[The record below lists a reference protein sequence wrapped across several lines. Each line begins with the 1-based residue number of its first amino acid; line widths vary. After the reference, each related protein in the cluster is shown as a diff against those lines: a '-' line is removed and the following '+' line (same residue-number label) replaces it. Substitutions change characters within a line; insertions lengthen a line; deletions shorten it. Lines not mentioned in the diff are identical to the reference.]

1 MSQHDER
8 SAPLD
13 PQPESRSLLD
23 SIKFWIKRGLRIRNV
38 REKAQAKA
46 AADNAPIR
54 EADARRKAAQ
64 DGGK

>member
-1 MSQHDER
+1 MSQHTDPN
-8 SAPLD
+8 APLD

-23 SIKFWIKRGLRIRNV
+23 SIWFHIKRGLRLREA
-38 REKAQAKA
+38 REKAQEQA